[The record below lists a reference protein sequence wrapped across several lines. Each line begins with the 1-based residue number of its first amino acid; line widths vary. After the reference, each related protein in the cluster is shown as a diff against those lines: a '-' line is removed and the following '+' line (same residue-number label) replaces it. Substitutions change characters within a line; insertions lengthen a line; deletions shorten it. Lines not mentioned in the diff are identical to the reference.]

1 MTKSERDVAPDTAQ
15 RLSRQAQEIR
25 RISSARFERLESAL
39 APWQQILGVPL
50 VVLVLGS
57 SVALLVAGDLRGKLL
72 ERITTSWLAA
82 FEQPPHVYHL
92 PPPPPKESQVE
103 LRFPSQPIPVVTPGV
118 VPVGGAVLGSAYAPK
133 SGPAEF
139 SPPVKDAAW
148 EAAFRVL
155 QEESEVV
162 ASLIEGE
169 VNGLRFSGWEPLRVD
184 ASLYSIRLDMVRDSE
199 QGIVPFAWSV
209 DVSSR
214 QTRPENQEARD
225 LFFKL
230 RRK

>member
-50 VVLVLGS
+50 VVVVLGS

-82 FEQPPHVYHL
+82 FEQPPHVYRL

-103 LRFPSQPIPVVTPGV
+103 LRFPPQPTPATLGV
-118 VPVGGAVLGSAYAPK
+118 VPVGGAVLGSAPAPK
-133 SGPAEF
+133 SGSAEF

-162 ASLIEGE
+162 ASLVGGE
-169 VNGLRFSGWEPLRVD
+169 VNGLRFSGWKPLRVD